1 MLEPNFPYKCPFNC
15 SIARSTLVNS
25 SLFSSIDFVS
35 FSILVCNISS
45 AFNFSVSKKH
55 SPKTRSHFESSSA
68 KVISDSASSVSS
80 NCFCLREK
88 STFYS
93 SCGEKKKCVRTS
105 REAIIARNSCVRL
118 FKRPNAHMRCWSSQ
132 LTSTS
137 CFVGGFEVVDGSVA
151 VICIR
156 IRCVCVSEEKRE
168 EEEKKDRFK
177 TLNYKFFSM
186 STKP

>member
-35 FSILVCNISS
+35 FSIFVCNISS
-45 AFNFSVSKKH
+45 AFTFSVSKKH

-80 NCFCLREK
+80 NCFCLKCEYK
-88 STFYS
+88 SQHYK
-93 SCGEKKKCVRTS
+93 EMCVYTS

-137 CFVGGFEVVDGSVA
+137 CFVGGFEVVDGSVV

-156 IRCVCVSEEKRE
+156 IRCLVFLRKNEKRR
-168 EEEKKDRFK
+168 KRK
-177 TLNYKFFSM
+177 TAS
-186 STKP
+186 KP

>member
-1 MLEPNFPYKCPFNC
+1 MLLIVYQMYITLDYEDAHAFSPSLSLCYTAILWYYYSSKLMLEPNFPYKCPFNC

-80 NCFCLREK
+80 NCFCLKCEYK
-88 STFYS
+88 SQ
-93 SCGEKKKCVRTS
+93 
-105 REAIIARNSCVRL
+105 
-118 FKRPNAHMRCWSSQ
+118 H
-132 LTSTS
+132 
-137 CFVGGFEVVDGSVA
+137 
-151 VICIR
+151 
-156 IRCVCVSEEKRE
+156 
-168 EEEKKDRFK
+168 
-177 TLNYKFFSM
+177 
-186 STKP
+186 

>member
-25 SLFSSIDFVS
+25 SLFSSMLFLSLVL
-35 FSILVCNISS
+35 FVCNISS
-45 AFNFSVSKKH
+45 AFDFSVSKKH

-88 STFYS
+88 STSFY

-137 CFVGGFEVVDGSVA
+137 CFVGGFEVVVGSIV

-156 IRCVCVSEEKRE
+156 IRCLVFLRKNEKRR
-168 EEEKKDRFK
+168 KRK
-177 TLNYKFFSM
+177 TVL
-186 STKP
+186 KP

>member
-80 NCFCLREK
+80 NCFCLKYEYK
-88 STFYS
+88 SQ
-93 SCGEKKKCVRTS
+93 
-105 REAIIARNSCVRL
+105 
-118 FKRPNAHMRCWSSQ
+118 H
-132 LTSTS
+132 
-137 CFVGGFEVVDGSVA
+137 
-151 VICIR
+151 
-156 IRCVCVSEEKRE
+156 
-168 EEEKKDRFK
+168 
-177 TLNYKFFSM
+177 
-186 STKP
+186 

>member
-25 SLFSSIDFVS
+25 SLFSSMLFLSLVLFVR
-35 FSILVCNISS
+35 NISS
-45 AFNFSVSKKH
+45 AFDFSVSKKH

-88 STFYS
+88 STFY

-137 CFVGGFEVVDGSVA
+137 CFVGGFEVVVGSIV

-156 IRCVCVSEEKRE
+156 IRCAWVFVRKNEKRR
-168 EEEKKDRFK
+168 KRKMA
-177 TLNYKFFSM
+177 L
-186 STKP
+186 KP

>member
-15 SIARSTLVNS
+15 SIARATLVNS
-25 SLFSSIDFVS
+25 SLFSSMLFLSLVT
-35 FSILVCNISS
+35 FVCNISS

-55 SPKTRSHFESSSA
+55 SPTTRSHLVSSSA

-80 NCFCLREK
+80 NCFCLGREK
-88 STFYS
+88 STFE
-93 SCGEKKKCVRTS
+93 CGEKKCVYTS

-137 CFVGGFEVVDGSVA
+137 CFVGGFEVVVGSVA

-156 IRCVCVSEEKRE
+156 IRCACVSEEKPE

-177 TLNYKFFSM
+177 TLNCKFCIM

>member
-45 AFNFSVSKKH
+45 AFTFSVSKKH

-80 NCFCLREK
+80 NCFCLGREK
-88 STFYS
+88 STFE
-93 SCGEKKKCVRTS
+93 CGEKKCVYTS
-105 REAIIARNSCVRL
+105 WEAIIARNSCTRL

-137 CFVGGFEVVDGSVA
+137 CFVGGFEVVDGSVV

-156 IRCVCVSEEKRE
+156 IRCLVFLRKNEKRT
-168 EEEKKDRFK
+168 KRK
-177 TLNYKFFSM
+177 TTS
-186 STKP
+186 KP